1 MQKLRVVETQM
12 DVMTHRHYWHSFLQ
26 HILGIELDLGKDV
39 VYVSLQ
45 PYQQGYEK
53 VGLKWYARGDNNG
66 ITEWCVGMVC
76 SIVSYARFNPMTK
89 KRS

>member
-1 MQKLRVVETQM
+1 MQKLRVAETQM

-53 VGLKWYARGDNNG
+53 VGLK
-66 ITEWCVGMVC
+66 
-76 SIVSYARFNPMTK
+76 
-89 KRS
+89 